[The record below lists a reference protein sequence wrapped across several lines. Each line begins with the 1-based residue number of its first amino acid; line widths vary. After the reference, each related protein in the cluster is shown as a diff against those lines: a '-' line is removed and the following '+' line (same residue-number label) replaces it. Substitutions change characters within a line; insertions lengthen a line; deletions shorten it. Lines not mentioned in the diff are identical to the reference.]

1 MARMPAYKTVRRKR
15 PSLVGR
21 LIGRIRSKPS
31 PSASSPAPLTVTNL
45 RRWDAAKRDRL
56 NQAQLGAVTSNSV
69 NRDLGD
75 YLETL
80 RTRSAHEAANNG
92 IIEGIINTHVTDIVG
107 KQGPSLQIQSDNDDA
122 DTRDEEAFAE
132 WWENPDL
139 NDELAGADFL
149 RSWIRMLWIAGEF
162 LSQIVTVAP
171 PPGSPSN
178 GVLTRLYD
186 LHPRRLVTPFDRAFD
201 RNIVLGVKRSD
212 TGKPEEYYIADD
224 IDRNLLAIASLST
237 DGVKPIKA
245 KDILHG
251 FVRQEPGQA
260 RGVPWLAPSLQVIAD
275 IRDYDAAVLQAAITA
290 AEQSIAL
297 TTDNDELEVVAIN
310 ESAEIERGT
319 RWFAPPGYQV
329 TQLQPT
335 QPSTKYKDFRR
346 ERIVEYGR
354 PVNMPGM
361 MVRLDSSDHN
371 FSSAR
376 FDGQLY
382 QRGLSALEGW
392 LERSKLNRLVRLITS
407 EAGAARGQS
416 GAEKKRGR
424 IKYVWT
430 WPVPPHVDP
439 QKEAKAEATRLAS
452 GTTTL
457 TDALASHGTNLETH
471 IAKAKREL
479 KLLRDAGLL
488 NVTPTDTSD
497 GDAAP
502 NAPDAKKKPATPATA
517 AVVDKNKPIRSNGK
531 LQAQGQTHDRS

>member
-1 MARMPAYKTVRRKR
+1 MARMPTYKTVRRKR
-15 PSLVGR
+15 PSLVSR
-21 LIGRIRSKPS
+21 LIGRIKGKPA
-31 PSASSPAPLTVTNL
+31 PPQSPASLTVTNL

-92 IIEGIINTHVTDIVG
+92 IVEGIITTHVTDIVG
-107 KQGPSLQIQSDNDDA
+107 KHGPSLQIQSKDDDA
-122 DTRDEEAFAE
+122 DTRDEDVFGE

-139 NDELAGADFL
+139 NDELAGVDFL
-149 RSWIRMLWIAGEF
+149 RSWVRMLWINGEY
-162 LSQIVTVAP
+162 LSQFVTAERSPGAP
-171 PPGSPSN
+171 ANS
-178 GVLTRLYD
+178 VLTRLYN

-201 RNIVLGVKRSD
+201 RSIVLGVKRSD
-212 TGKPEEYYIADD
+212 TGKPEEYYIGDD
-224 IDRNLLAIASLST
+224 IDRNLLALASVST
-237 DGVKPIKA
+237 GGVKPIAA
-245 KDILHG
+245 KDIIHG

-260 RGVPWLAPSLQVIAD
+260 RGVPWLAPVLQVIAD

-297 TTDNDELEVVAIN
+297 TTDNEELEVVAIN
-310 ESAEIERGT
+310 ESADIERGT
-319 RWFAPPGYQV
+319 RWFAPPGYKV
-329 TQLQPT
+329 EQLQPT
-335 QPSTKYKDFRR
+335 QPSTNYNEYRR
-346 ERIVEYGR
+346 EHIAEYGR
-354 PVNMPGM
+354 PVSMPGM
-361 MVRLDSSDHN
+361 TVRLDSKDHN

-376 FDGQLY
+376 FDGQVY

-392 LERSKLNRLVRLITS
+392 IERSTLNRLVRLITN
-407 EAGAARGQS
+407 EAAAARGGS
-416 GAEKKRGR
+416 SATKRGR

-439 QKEAKAEATRLAS
+439 QKEAKAEAIRLQS

-479 KLLRDAGLL
+479 KLLREAGLRGAP
-488 NVTPTDTSD
+488 PTVAS
-497 GDAAP
+497 
-502 NAPDAKKKPATPATA
+502 DAKKKPATPAPA
-517 AVVDKNKPIRSNGK
+517 AVVDKDKPIRSNGT
-531 LQAQGQTHDRS
+531 LQAREHTHDRF